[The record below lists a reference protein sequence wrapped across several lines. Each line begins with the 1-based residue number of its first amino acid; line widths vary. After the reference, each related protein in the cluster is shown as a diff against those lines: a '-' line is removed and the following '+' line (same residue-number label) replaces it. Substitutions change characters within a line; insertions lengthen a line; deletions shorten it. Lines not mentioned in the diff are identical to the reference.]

1 MWLVATPHSADM
13 HSPASSGAPLR
24 IVGEAN
30 LSSVSRV
37 THQGVGGLVA
47 LLPRALAFGA
57 LLATFEVL
65 AGALSERGALVSAP
79 LACFPW
85 GVSRPFTFAPGM
97 ALQSNRRCEELF
109 FDLRV
114 LRHFQ
119 KCFHQGSGALI
130 GPLDGLL
137 PELVLIGEKDLP
149 RRADWGLLTPPF
161 PACEGTGI
169 FIK

>member
-65 AGALSERGALVSAP
+65 AGALSERVPLFRLHLLASHGASA
-79 LACFPW
+79 AH
-85 GVSRPFTFAPGM
+85 SR
-97 ALQSNRRCEELF
+97 
-109 FDLRV
+109 
-114 LRHFQ
+114 
-119 KCFHQGSGALI
+119 
-130 GPLDGLL
+130 L
-137 PELVLIGEKDLP
+137 PPAWLCKAIGEVKNCSL
-149 RRADWGLLTPPF
+149 
-161 PACEGTGI
+161 I
-169 FIK
+169 